1 MVLGPEQAKIL
12 KEFEKEFTSNLSDS
26 ESCFHHVEGFAAQKS
41 FKEQTVNL
49 IHVFNEL

>member
-1 MVLGPEQAKIL
+1 MVLGPELARIL
-12 KEFEKEFTSNLSDS
+12 KEFQKQYTSNLSDS
-26 ESCFHHVEGFAAQKS
+26 ESCFHHEEDFTAKKS